1 MHRRLFNGCFSSFN
15 PKTNMYRQPLQLIVF
30 LWLSL
35 MASFTATAQQKLLTM
50 EDAFMNSS
58 LSPANLRRLNW
69 VPGTNDYSYV
79 SDKMDQL
86 MRGSVRENARPVLSL
101 ADLNAALEKAG
112 TGKVANVNG
121 LEWLNANEVVLKQ
134 NGTVFRYNPQTK
146 AGQVFYRLDA
156 AAENPDFAP
165 NHQRVAYTKA
175 QNLFISQPGKENQ
188 QITQENNP
196 AIMNGQAA
204 HRSEFGISKGT
215 FWSPSGNSLAFY
227 RMDQTMVTDYPLV
240 DISAVPAK
248 LNNIKYPMA
257 GGKSHH
263 VTVGV
268 YNVASGKT
276 VFLKTGEPAEQYLT
290 NLTWS
295 PDEKSIYLAVVNRAQ
310 NHMWLNQY
318 DAATGAFVKT
328 LFEEQN
334 EKWVEPEHPMYF
346 VPNHPDQFVWISERD
361 GFDHLYLY
369 STNGKLIRQLTKG
382 DWVVTDLVGFDKN
395 GREAYYTSTAESPL
409 ERHFYAAELSTGRTG
424 RLTQGSGV
432 HNITFSPTGQFF
444 IDNYSS
450 PATPRTIRILD
461 TDAGKI
467 TKTLLVAPNPLEG
480 YALGE
485 TTVFPIKAEDGTTD
499 LFCRMITPPNFDEKK
514 KYPVVVYVY
523 GGPHAQMI
531 TNGWLGGSNLWMQ
544 LMAQKGYIVFT
555 LDNRGSAD
563 RGRAFEQAIFRQV
576 GVPEVSDQMQ
586 GVAYLKGLPYVDANR
601 LGVHGWS
608 YGGFMTTSL
617 MLKKPGVFK
626 VGVAGG
632 PVIDWRLYEVMY
644 TERYMDTPQENPQG
658 FEQANL
664 LNQVKNLKG
673 KLLMIHGTVD
683 DVVVWQHSQ
692 SFLKKAVDEGV
703 LLDYFVYPGHPH
715 NVGGKDRVHL
725 YKKVTEYFDEH
736 LK

>member
-1 MHRRLFNGCFSSFN
+1 MH
-15 PKTNMYRQPLQLIVF
+15 KQPLAWVAL
-30 LWLSL
+30 LWLSFL
-35 MASFTATAQQKLLTM
+35 SAVPVTGQQKLLTM
-50 EDAFMNSS
+50 EDAFLNSS
-58 LSPANLRRLNW
+58 LTPANLRQLTW
-69 VPGTNDYSYV
+69 VPGTNDFSYV

-86 MRGSVRENARPVLSL
+86 LRGNVRENARPVLSL
-101 ADLNAALEKAG
+101 TDLNAALEKAG
-112 TGKVANVNG
+112 ISKVSSVNG
-121 LEWLNANEVVLKQ
+121 LQWLNATEVLLTQ

-146 AGQVFYRLDA
+146 TGQVSYKLDA
-156 AAENPDFAP
+156 AAENKDFSP
-165 NHQRVAYTKA
+165 NKQRIAYTKGN
-175 QNLFISQPGKENQ
+175 NLFFSQNGAENK
-188 QITQENNP
+188 QITQETNP
-196 AIMNGQAA
+196 EIVNGQAA

-240 DISAVPAK
+240 EVNPVPAK

-276 VFLKTGEPAEQYLT
+276 IFLKTGEPAEQYLT

-310 NHMWLNQY
+310 NQMWLNQY
-318 DAATGAFVKT
+318 DANTGAFVKT
-328 LFEEQN
+328 LYEEKN
-334 EKWVEPEHPMYF
+334 DKWVEPEHGMYF
-346 VPNHPDQFVWISERD
+346 VPGHPNQFVWISERD
-361 GFDHLYLY
+361 GYDHLYLY
-369 STNGKLIRQLTKG
+369 DTNGKLIRQLTKG
-382 DWVVTDLVGFDKN
+382 EWVVKDLVGFDKS
-395 GREAYYTSTAESPL
+395 GREAYFTSTAESPL
-409 ERHFYAAELSTGRTG
+409 ERHFYAVELSTARTG

-432 HNITFSPTGQFF
+432 HNISFSPTGQYF

-450 PATPRTIRILD
+450 PVTPRTIRILD
-461 TDAGKI
+461 TEAGRV
-467 TKTLLVAPNPLEG
+467 TKTLLVAQNPLQD
-480 YALGE
+480 YQLGE
-485 TTVFPIKAEDGTTD
+485 TTIFPIKAEDGTD
-499 LFCRMITPPNFDEKK
+499 LYCRMITPPNFDEKK
-514 KYPVVVYVY
+514 KYPVVMYVY
-523 GGPHAQMI
+523 GGPHLQMI
-531 TNGWLGGSNLWMQ
+531 NNSWLGGSNLWMQ
-544 LMAQKGYIVFT
+544 LMAQKGYIVFS

-576 GVPEVSDQMQ
+576 GLAEVSDQMK
-586 GVAYLKGLPYVDANR
+586 GVAYLKNLPYVDVNR
-601 LGVHGWS
+601 MGVHGWS

-617 MLKKPGVFK
+617 MLKQPGVFK
-626 VGVAGG
+626 VGIAGG

-664 LNQVKNLKG
+664 LNHVKNLKG

-683 DVVVWQHSQ
+683 DVVVWQHSL

-725 YKKVTEYFDEH
+725 YKKVTQYFDEH

>member
-1 MHRRLFNGCFSSFN
+1 
-15 PKTNMYRQPLQLIVF
+15 MYKKSPAF
-30 LWLSL
+30 LAFFWLAFL
-35 MASFTATAQQKLLTM
+35 ASFTGTAQEKLLTM
-50 EDAFMNSS
+50 EDAFLNPS
-58 LSPANLRRLNW
+58 LSPANLRQLTW

-79 SDKMDQL
+79 SNTNDQL
-86 MRGSVRENARPVLSL
+86 LRGSVKDAPRAVVTLIDLS
-101 ADLNAALEKAG
+101 AALEKAG
-112 TGKVANVNG
+112 GNKATGVNG
-121 LEWLNANEVVLKQ
+121 LEWLNSSELLVNQRGSLY
-134 NGTVFRYNPQTK
+134 RYNVQNK
-146 AGQVFYRLDA
+146 AAQPFYKLDA
-156 AAENPDFAP
+156 AAENVDFAP
-165 NHQRVAYTKA
+165 NKQRVAYTKA
-175 QNLFISQPGKENQ
+175 QNLFISQPGAENK
-188 QITQENNP
+188 QITQETNP
-196 AIMNGQAA
+196 AIVNGQAA
-204 HRSEFGISKGT
+204 HRSEFGITKGT
-215 FWSPSGNSLAFY
+215 FWSPSGNSLAY
-227 RMDQTMVTDYPLV
+227 SRMDQSMVTDYPLV
-240 DISAVPAK
+240 DVSTVPAT

-263 VTVGV
+263 VTIGV

-276 VFLKTGEPAEQYLT
+276 IFLKTGEPAEQYLT

-295 PDEKSIYLAVVNRAQ
+295 PDERSIYLAVVNRAQ

-328 LFEEQN
+328 LFEEKN
-334 EKWVEPEHPMYF
+334 NKWIEPERGLYF
-346 VPNHPDQFVWISERD
+346 VPGKPDQFVWFSERD

-369 STNGKLIRQLTKG
+369 NTNGQLIRQLTKG
-382 DWVVTDLVGFDKN
+382 EWIVKNLVGFDKN
-395 GREAYYTSTAESPL
+395 GREAYFTSTAESPL
-409 ERHFYAAELSTGRTG
+409 ERHLYAVELSTGRIG

-432 HNITFSPTGQFF
+432 HNISFSPTGQYF

-461 TDAGKI
+461 TDAGKVAR
-467 TKTLLVAPNPLEG
+467 TLLTAPNPLQD
-480 YALGE
+480 YKLGE
-485 TTVFPIKAEDGTTD
+485 TTLFPIKAEDGTD

-514 KYPVVVYVY
+514 KYSVVVYVY

-531 TNGWLGGSNLWMQ
+531 TNSWLGGSNLWMQ

-563 RGRAFEQAIFRQV
+563 RGRAFEQAIFRQA
-576 GVPEVSDQMQ
+576 GVAEVSDQMK
-586 GVAYLKGLPYVDANR
+586 GVEHLKSLPYVDVNR

-617 MLKKPGVFK
+617 MLKEPGVFK

-658 FEQANL
+658 YEQANL
-664 LNQVKNLKG
+664 LNHVKNLKG

-692 SFLKKAVDEGV
+692 AFLKKAVDEGV

-725 YKKVTEYFDEH
+725 YKKVTEYLDEH

>member
-1 MHRRLFNGCFSSFN
+1 MA
-15 PKTNMYRQPLQLIVF
+15 F
-30 LWLSL
+30 L
-35 MASFTATAQQKLLTM
+35 ASFTGTAQEKLLTM
-50 EDAFMNSS
+50 EDAFLNPS
-58 LSPANLRRLNW
+58 LSPANLRQLTW

-79 SDKMDQL
+79 SNTNDQL
-86 MRGSVRENARPVLSL
+86 LRGSVKDAPRAVVTLIDLS
-101 ADLNAALEKAG
+101 AALEKAG
-112 TGKVANVNG
+112 GNKATGVNG
-121 LEWLNANEVVLKQ
+121 LEWLNSSELLVNQRGSLY
-134 NGTVFRYNPQTK
+134 RYNVQNK
-146 AGQVFYRLDA
+146 AAQPFYKLDA
-156 AAENPDFAP
+156 AAENVDFAP
-165 NHQRVAYTKA
+165 NKQRVAYTKA
-175 QNLFISQPGKENQ
+175 QNLFISQPGAENK
-188 QITQENNP
+188 QITQETNP
-196 AIMNGQAA
+196 AIVNGQAA
-204 HRSEFGISKGT
+204 HRSEFGITKGT
-215 FWSPSGNSLAFY
+215 FWSPSGNSLAY
-227 RMDQTMVTDYPLV
+227 SRMDQSMVTDYPLV
-240 DISAVPAK
+240 DVSTVPAT

-263 VTVGV
+263 VTIGV

-276 VFLKTGEPAEQYLT
+276 IFLKTGEPAEQYLT

-295 PDEKSIYLAVVNRAQ
+295 PDERSIYLAVVNRAQ

-328 LFEEQN
+328 LFEEKN
-334 EKWVEPEHPMYF
+334 NKWIEPERGLYF
-346 VPNHPDQFVWISERD
+346 VPGKPDQFVWFSERD

-369 STNGKLIRQLTKG
+369 NTNGQLIRQLTKG
-382 DWVVTDLVGFDKN
+382 EWIVKNLVGFDKN
-395 GREAYYTSTAESPL
+395 GREAYFTSTAESPL
-409 ERHFYAAELSTGRTG
+409 ERHLYAVELSTGRIG

-432 HNITFSPTGQFF
+432 HNISFSPTGQYF

-461 TDAGKI
+461 TDAGKVAR
-467 TKTLLVAPNPLEG
+467 TLLTAPNPLQD
-480 YALGE
+480 YKLGE
-485 TTVFPIKAEDGTTD
+485 TTLFPIKAEDGTD

-514 KYPVVVYVY
+514 KYSVVVYVY

-531 TNGWLGGSNLWMQ
+531 TNSWLGGSNLWMQ

-563 RGRAFEQAIFRQV
+563 RGRAFEQAIFRQA
-576 GVPEVSDQMQ
+576 GVAEVSDQMK
-586 GVAYLKGLPYVDANR
+586 GVEHLKSLPYVDVNR

-617 MLKKPGVFK
+617 MLKEPGVFK

-658 FEQANL
+658 YEQANL
-664 LNQVKNLKG
+664 LNHVKNLKG

-692 SFLKKAVDEGV
+692 AFLKKAVDEGV

-725 YKKVTEYFDEH
+725 YKKVTEYLDEH

>member
-1 MHRRLFNGCFSSFN
+1 L
-15 PKTNMYRQPLQLIVF
+15 LVF
-30 LWLSL
+30 LCLIFENMTKKQTTLVALLWLALLSSL
-35 MASFTATAQQKLLTM
+35 TVSAQQKLLTM
-50 EDAFMNSS
+50 EDAFRNPN
-58 LSPANLRRLNW
+58 LSPANLRQLTW
-69 VPGTNDYSYV
+69 VPGTNDYSYFN
-79 SDKMDQL
+79 DKNDQL
-86 MRGSVRENARPVLSL
+86 LRGSARESARPVLTISEVS
-101 ADLNAALEKAG
+101 AALAKVGGAAL
-112 TGKVANVNG
+112 TGLNG
-121 LEWLNANEVVLKQ
+121 LEWLNSNELLINQ
-134 NGTVFRYNPQTK
+134 PGTLFRYNLQTK
-146 AGQVFYRLDA
+146 TAQPFYKLDA
-156 AAENPDFAP
+156 AAENLDFAP

-175 QNLFISQPGKENQ
+175 QNLFISQPGAENK
-188 QITQENNP
+188 QITQETNP
-196 AIMNGQAA
+196 AIVNGQAA
-204 HRSEFGISKGT
+204 HRSEFGITKGT
-215 FWSPSGNSLAFY
+215 FWSPGGNSLAYY
-227 RMDQTMVTDYPLV
+227 RMDQTMVTNYPLV
-240 DISAVPAK
+240 DVSEVPAK

-268 YNVASGKT
+268 YNVATGKT
-276 VFLKTGEPAEQYLT
+276 IFLKTGEPAEQYLT

-310 NHMWLNQY
+310 NHLWLNQY
-318 DAATGAFVKT
+318 DAASGAFVKT

-334 EKWVEPEHPMYF
+334 EKWVEPEHPLYF
-346 VPNHPDQFVWISERD
+346 VPGKPDQFVWISERD

-369 STNGKLIRQLTKG
+369 HTKGQLIRQLTKG
-382 DWVVTDLVGFDKN
+382 EWVVTDLVGFDKT
-395 GREAYYTSTAESPL
+395 GREVYYTSTAESPL

-432 HNITFSPTGQFF
+432 HNISFSPTGQYF

-450 PATPRTIRILD
+450 PVTPRTIRILD
-461 TDAGKI
+461 TDAGKV
-467 TKTLLVAPNPLEG
+467 TRTLLVAQNPLQE
-480 YALGE
+480 YSLGE
-485 TTVFPIKAEDGTTD
+485 TTIFPIKAEDGTD

-523 GGPHAQMI
+523 GGPHLQMI
-531 TNGWLGGSNLWMQ
+531 NNSWLGGSNLWMQ
-544 LMAQKGYIVFT
+544 HMAQKGYIVFS

-563 RGRAFEQAIFRQV
+563 RGRAFEQAIFRQA
-576 GVPEVSDQMQ
+576 GVAEVSDQMK
-586 GVAYLKGLPYVDANR
+586 GVDYLKSLPYVDASR

-617 MLKKPGVFK
+617 MLKQPGVFK

-632 PVIDWRLYEVMY
+632 PVIDWRLYEIMY

-658 FEQANL
+658 YEQVNL
-664 LNQVKNLKG
+664 LNHVKNLKG

-692 SFLKKAVDEGV
+692 AFLKKAVDEGV